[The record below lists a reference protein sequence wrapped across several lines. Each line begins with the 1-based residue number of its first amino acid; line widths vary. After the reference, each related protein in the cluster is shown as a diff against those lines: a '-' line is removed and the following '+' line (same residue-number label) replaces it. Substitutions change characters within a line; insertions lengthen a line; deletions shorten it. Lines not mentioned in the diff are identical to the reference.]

1 MTNIV
6 FTICLASLVAL
17 RCVSA
22 ESEFDWGSIEPSSK
36 LVYHDCYDTLKC
48 ARLQV
53 PMDWIAADSGA
64 EVNGTVAIA
73 IAMLPAVVSPNASS
87 YGGTIIT
94 NPGGPA
100 SRGVGFIRSHGKF
113 LQDIVDSP
121 DKKHFDV
128 VSFDPRGV
136 GDTTPTVNCFLRDPL
151 ARAAM
156 ILENRQIRAS
166 RSNVA
171 SSMPYTVAVSKAF
184 GRRCRD
190 LEVLPFVNTP
200 SVARDMV
207 AMVDKIEELRNSL
220 RLGAHRRMSS
230 AEPQPRINYLGF
242 SYGTI
247 LGNYFASLFPGRV
260 GRMVLD
266 GVSDAYDYSSGPV
279 RLLLLHSPFK
289 VE

>member
-1 MTNIV
+1 MINMI
-6 FTICLASLVAL
+6 FTIWLASIMAL
-17 RCVSA
+17 HCVCA
-22 ESEFDWGSIEPSSK
+22 KSEFDWDSIEPSPK
-36 LVYHDCYDTLKC
+36 LEYHDCYGTLKC

-73 IAMLPAVVSPNASS
+73 VAMLPAVVTPNSSS
-87 YGGTIIT
+87 YGGAKIT

-100 SRGVGFIRSHGKF
+100 STGVGFIRSHGKF

-136 GDTTPTVNCFLRDPL
+136 GDTTPTVNCFPGDPL

-166 RSNVA
+166 RSNVV
-171 SSMPYTVAVSKAF
+171 SSMPYAVAVSKAF

-207 AMVDKIEELRNSL
+207 AMVDKSKSCETISMSVHIAESPLKSSDRASTTLGSLTAQSWVITLPLCFQDEL
-220 RLGAHRRMSS
+220 
-230 AEPQPRINYLGF
+230 AE
-242 SYGTI
+242 
-247 LGNYFASLFPGRV
+247 
-260 GRMVLD
+260 
-266 GVSDAYDYSSGPV
+266 
-279 RLLLLHSPFK
+279 
-289 VE
+289 